1 MVTRGTPSSSSGD
14 SGHSGADARL
24 DNGPES
30 PKRPESR
37 SSPLEDGID
46 LERMASVSLSE
57 VIERIKKLLKLS
69 SDIDYIS
76 LIIGVAL
83 SYVIDL
89 LPSGSRIFYVG
100 FVGSKGSGKSTA
112 TSFAARVAHKG
123 KKLEAVTFSSLADAC
138 EKKFTL
144 CLGEF
149 DAQCKRCPELEA
161 IVRQGI
167 DLSSHYTRREQDSKG
182 KWHSV
187 DIPCGGM
194 KFLNWRDDIDDALQQ
209 RILVIK
215 MTPGAT
221 TRMIMNNEA
230 PERFTSPMRTWFHAQ
245 AAIARTNWT
254 QERVRKLIEDDGG
267 SLERRLTNLAG
278 VVPRQTQKAMW
289 MLVVCEIFGWDLDST
304 IRELIAHQPEDDV
317 YDDYKELVVEVYR
330 QRMDVKRDDSPVSM
344 NLLDFKSDVS
354 ERIKAKSLPPI
365 HHKGRL
371 SWTGLRRECGFVDGV
386 NEYKDRKKS
395 GKKVLVFDERVL
407 RYLGISDSTQSAL
420 DGIGGA
426 T

>member
-1 MVTRGTPSSSSGD
+1 MVTQDLTSSSSGD
-14 SGHSGADARL
+14 FGHSGADARL
-24 DNGPES
+24 DTGPES

-46 LERMASVSLSE
+46 LERIASASLSD
-57 VIERIKKLLKLS
+57 VIERTKKLLRLS
-69 SDIDYIS
+69 SDIDYIA
-76 LIIGVAL
+76 LVIGVAL
-83 SYVIDL
+83 SYIIDL

-138 EKKFTL
+138 EKKYTL
-144 CLGEF
+144 CLDEF

-167 DLSSHYTRREQDSKG
+167 DLDSHYTKRELDSKG
-182 KWHSV
+182 NWRSV
-187 DIPCGGM
+187 DVPCGGM

-209 RILVIK
+209 RTLVIK

-221 TRMIMNNEA
+221 IRMIMNNEA
-230 PERFTSPMRTWFHAQ
+230 PERFTSPMRVWFHAQ
-245 AAIARTNWT
+245 AAKARANWT
-254 QERVRKLIEDDGG
+254 KERVRKLIEADDG
-267 SLERRLTNLAG
+267 SLEKRLTNLAG

-317 YDDYKELVVEVYR
+317 YDDYKELVIEVCR
-330 QRMDVKRDDSPVSM
+330 QRLDVKKDDSPVSM

-371 SWTGLRRECGFVDGV
+371 SWTGLRQECGFVDGV

-407 RYLGISDSTQSAL
+407 KSLGIRDSSQSVL
-420 DGIGGA
+420 DMTGGA